1 MFQAVDVVETQDELG
16 KFMKFVKRVASDEV
30 QAIFFTMVMRTKRT
44 VRIARNNEEI
54 KTWAVSNHELFG
66 E

>member
-1 MFQAVDVVETQDELG
+1 
-16 KFMKFVKRVASDEV
+16 V

-44 VRIARNNEEI
+44 TRIARNNEEV
-54 KTWAVSNHELFG
+54 KSWAVANHELFG